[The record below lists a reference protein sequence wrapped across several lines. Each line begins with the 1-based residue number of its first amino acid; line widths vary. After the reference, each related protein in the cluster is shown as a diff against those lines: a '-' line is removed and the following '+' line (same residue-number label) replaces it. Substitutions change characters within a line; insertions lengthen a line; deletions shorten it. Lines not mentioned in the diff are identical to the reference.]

1 MNYQSLESSD
11 LLKGVVRSRPV
22 CIGMELWKHCSLL
35 SSYVGNEQTS
45 RGNNPGQ
52 QSGATIIAANPNY
65 LTALQGCLR
74 ACLKLKPCLRIL
86 IS

>member
-1 MNYQSLESSD
+1 MNYQSLESSG

-35 SSYVGNEQTS
+35 SSFVGNEQTS

-52 QSGATIIAANPNY
+52 QLLLPIPIISP
-65 LTALQGCLR
+65 
-74 ACLKLKPCLRIL
+74 PCRD
-86 IS
+86 S